1 MIRLVGD
8 AGVDVGL
15 STGNLID
22 KSLDLLVEGA
32 HFLELAK
39 RNILNINEME
49 ERRPDVKYFTYTLNV
64 FLLDNPKE
72 VSRISTFLSDKLE
85 SGTFSPLIY
94 EVYELQSGPINRF
107 KRLREGNNI
116 GNVVIRL
123 KIVTNIDTALIK
135 GGLVGMGLVT
145 AQLLCDIGAKHIV
158 LVTRS
163 GKAKNYDSQH
173 LE

>member
-8 AGVDVGL
+8 EGVDVGL

-116 GNVVIRL
+116 GNVVI
-123 KIVTNIDTALIK
+123 
-135 GGLVGMGLVT
+135 
-145 AQLLCDIGAKHIV
+145 
-158 LVTRS
+158 
-163 GKAKNYDSQH
+163 
-173 LE
+173 